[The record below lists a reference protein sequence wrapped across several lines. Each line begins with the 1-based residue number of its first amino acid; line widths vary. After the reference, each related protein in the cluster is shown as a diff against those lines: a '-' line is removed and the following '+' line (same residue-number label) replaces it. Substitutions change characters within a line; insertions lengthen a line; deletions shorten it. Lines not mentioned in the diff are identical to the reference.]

1 MLTEQAS
8 SMLGQALSHYIVRE
22 QIGAGGM
29 GIVYRAHDEQLDRD
43 VAIKVLPHGALADEG
58 ARKRFR
64 KEALTLAKLNHPNI
78 ETVFEFGTEDGLDF
92 LVTELIPGV
101 TLDAR
106 LSSGVLPEKQALMLG
121 IQLAEGL
128 DAAHR
133 QSVVHCDLK
142 PGNLRITPDGRL
154 KILDFG
160 LARLSPLFSE
170 TALTESLNESRTLV
184 GTLPYMAPEQLRG
197 EKADRRC
204 DIWATGAVLYETI
217 TGSRPFPETQSPRL
231 IDCILNQPLPP
242 PNSVG
247 RHISP
252 GLQSIILKC
261 LEKDCEN
268 RYQSARE
275 LLVDLRRLTTELPV
289 RTPPRRRLW
298 SRRQL
303 ISSAAMAGL
312 LVFVLVWSLAKWRD
326 RWVTDG
332 VTQFRSLAVLP
343 LENLSHDPEQD
354 YLADGMTEALITDLG
369 EIRGLQRV
377 ISRTSVM
384 RYKTE
389 RKPLQDIA
397 RQLKVDAIIEGSV
410 LRSGDNVEVTARLIN
425 AATDTQIWS
434 KDYRREL
441 RDLLTLQREL
451 ALTIANEIRVKLTPR
466 EQQRLTTQH
475 AVDPAASEAYLRASY
490 LNTGTYDQ
498 RKKAREYFAQAVL
511 IDPGYA
517 PAYAGL
523 ADSYWGT
530 PDQPAQEAMQ
540 KAKEYALKALTLDNG
555 LAHAHTALASIRFY
569 GDWDWFGADQEF
581 IRALEINPSDAE
593 AHRMYS
599 VFLSAMAR
607 FEEAQVEIEAAQRSD
622 PLSAM
627 NNITAGWTFYCA
639 RQYDR
644 SAEQCLIALELNPNS
659 DSVHACLGYGYLGK
673 GSYKRA
679 IEETQKAVSL
689 SGGDAV
695 RSVWLGRA
703 YAEGGD
709 RAEALKVLNRLR
721 DQSSRVYVPPYF
733 MATLHVALGDK
744 EQAFIWLAKAYAVR
758 DLYLAWI
765 KVDPAFDSLRS
776 DPRFRALLRQM
787 HL

>member
-1 MLTEQAS
+1 
-8 SMLGQALSHYIVRE
+8 MLGQVLSHYIVRE

-43 VAIKVLPHGALADEG
+43 VAIKVLPHGTLANEAD
-58 ARKRFR
+58 RKRFR

-78 ETVFEFGTEDGLDF
+78 ETVFEFGTEDGMDF

-101 TLDAR
+101 TLDAK
-106 LSSGVLPEKQALMLG
+106 LSSSALPEKQALKVA

-128 DAAHR
+128 DAAHTQR
-133 QSVVHCDLK
+133 VVHCDLK
-142 PGNLRITPDGRL
+142 PGNLRIMPDGRL

-160 LARLSPLFSE
+160 LARLAPQFSE
-170 TALTESLNESRTLV
+170 TALTESLDGTRSLV
-184 GTLPYMAPEQLRG
+184 GTLPYMSPEQLRG
-197 EKADRRC
+197 EKPDSRC
-204 DIWATGAVLYETI
+204 DIWATGVVLYEAV

-231 IDCILNQPLPP
+231 IDSILNQNPP
-242 PNSVG
+242 PPSSVG

-261 LEKDCEN
+261 LEKDCED

-275 LLVDLRRLTTELPV
+275 LLVDFRRLTTELPV
-289 RTPPRRRLW
+289 KDAPRRRLL
-298 SRRQL
+298 SRRGM
-303 ISSAAMAGL
+303 ISLAAMAGL
-312 LVFVLVWSLAKWRD
+312 VVLFLLWGLARWRD
-326 RWVTDG
+326 GWATDG
-332 VTQFRSLAVLP
+332 TTQLRSLAVLP
-343 LENLSHDPEQD
+343 LENLSHDPDQD

-369 EIRGLQRV
+369 SIRGLQRV

-389 RKPLQDIA
+389 RQPLRDIA
-397 RQLKVDAIIEGSV
+397 RQLNVDAIIEGSV

-425 AATDTQIWS
+425 AASDSQIWS
-434 KDYRREL
+434 KEYRREL

-451 ALTIANEIRVKLTPR
+451 ALTIANEIGVKLTPR
-466 EQQRLTTQH
+466 EQQRLTEQQ
-475 AVDPAASEAYLRASY
+475 AVDPAASEAYLRGNY
-490 LNTGTYDQ
+490 LNMGTYEQ
-498 RKKAREYFAQAVL
+498 RKKAREYFEQAVL
-511 IDPGYA
+511 IAPRYA

-523 ADSYWGT
+523 ANSYWGT
-530 PDQPAQEAMQ
+530 PDQPAKEAMQ
-540 KAKEYALKALTLDNG
+540 KAKEYALKALALDQG
-555 LAHAHTALASIRFY
+555 LAPAHTALASIRFY
-569 GDWDWFGADQEF
+569 GDWDWLGADQEF
-581 IRALEINPSDAE
+581 MRALETNPNDAE

-607 FEEAQVEIEAAQRSD
+607 FNEAQVEIEAAQRLD
-622 PLSAM
+622 PLSAL
-627 NNITAGWTFYCA
+627 NNITAGWTYYCA
-639 RQYDR
+639 RQYER

-659 DSVHACLGYGYLGK
+659 DSVHACLGYGLLGK
-673 GSYKRA
+673 RSYKQA
-679 IEETQKAVSL
+679 IDETKKAVSL

-709 RAEALKVLNRLR
+709 RADALKVLNDLQ

-733 MATLHVALGDK
+733 MATLQVALGDK

-765 KVDPAFDSLRS
+765 KVDPAIDPLRS
-776 DPRFRALLRQM
+776 DPRFQALMREM
-787 HL
+787 HF